1 MKGFFFVIKKMK
13 YSFDLVSNQ
22 DMNDRLIASRK
33 MNSNLQGII
42 QSHYI
47 FKIYLIMFSKY

>member
-1 MKGFFFVIKKMK
+1 MK

-47 FKIYLIMFSKY
+47 FKIYLIMLSKY